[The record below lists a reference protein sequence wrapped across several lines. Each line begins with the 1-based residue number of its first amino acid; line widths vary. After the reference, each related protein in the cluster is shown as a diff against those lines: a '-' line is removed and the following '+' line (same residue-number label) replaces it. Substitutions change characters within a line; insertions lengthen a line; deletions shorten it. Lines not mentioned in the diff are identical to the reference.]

1 MIEMPLYRRKSVVYN
16 LMGI

>member
-16 LMGI
+16 LMGM